1 MAAIVVGLFSTL
13 SPGALGAIGML
24 VAVFAIPTVG
34 SGTRMPLILAGVG
47 AGLIWV
53 ALVAGWW
60 LDRRLDADGGRAEA
74 VVVGEV
80 ASFPRRD
87 GNLTRFDLAV
97 DAVSTA
103 GADASPADVSHGL
116 VRVNCYRCN
125 LQVRPG
131 ETWRLR
137 LRLKGIHG
145 LANPGLFD
153 YERWAFQRRMVA
165 SGSLVEGED
174 NRRLAAAEVHPLS
187 ASYRDRLH
195 DFLGRVLDAKSG
207 VGIIRAITLG
217 VRHDIT
223 PEAWRIFQRTG
234 TGHLVAISGLHV
246 SLVFGFVCAVAS
258 LAARAFPPLL
268 LRFPA
273 QRVAAVAALPAA
285 LYYAWL
291 AGLSLPTQRAV
302 IMLCVFFAAFVLG
315 RRVMGWHTFLMALFA
330 VVVVDPL
337 APLSYGFWLSFG
349 AVAAIVVYA
358 GYRRRRHDAAA
369 VDAADRS
376 RLSLRVRTM
385 LGDWV
390 GVQVAVSAVMLPM
403 GVLFFGQLALASP
416 LANLFAI
423 PYFGLAVVPP
433 ALAGVLA
440 WMLELD
446 AIAGWLLRLAG
457 AGAQTMQSV
466 LGYVADWP
474 LVSVDVD
481 LVDGVRVLAA
491 ALLAAAWRRPWRGG
505 AAAVCLCLAIATG
518 RPWAVGHG
526 EFRLIVLDV
535 GQGLAAIVQTREH
548 ALQFDAGVRYST
560 SYDMGNMVV
569 NPSMDARRIDE
580 LERLVVSHGDNDH
593 AGGAR
598 AVLEAHPE
606 ALLVSSEPLPGHNAV
621 PCLAGTR
628 WTRDGVS
635 FEFLSPDDFGPRRE
649 NDRSCVLMIASPY
662 GRALVT
668 GDIEARAERK
678 LVSTMSE
685 RLAADVLVI
694 PHHGSRTSSTASFL
708 DAVAPTV
715 SIISRSLTNSFG
727 HPHPDVIARLRRRGT
742 GIFDTA
748 LDGAVE
754 VHVAARGISV
764 AAHRR
769 ESRPIWRSLP
779 DGYRDDRPP
788 CPRGGAEGQLC

>member
-1 MAAIVVGLFSTL
+1 MAAIVVALFSTL
-13 SPGALGAIGML
+13 PPGALGTTGVL
-24 VAVFAIPTVG
+24 VAASAISTAG
-34 SGTRMPLILAGVG
+34 NRTRGPLVLAGV
-47 AGLIWV
+47 ASGLIWV
-53 ALVAGWW
+53 ALAAGWW
-60 LDRRLDADGGRAEA
+60 LDRRMDADGGRVEA

-97 DAVSTA
+97 DGPAVFDA
-103 GADASPADVSHGL
+103 GADTSPADVSHGL

-125 LQVRPG
+125 LEFRLG

-153 YERWAFQRRMVA
+153 YERWAFQRRLVA
-165 SGSLVEGED
+165 SGSLVEGKG
-174 NRRLAAAEVHPLS
+174 NQRIAATRVHPVS
-187 ASYRDRLH
+187 PAYRDRLH
-195 DFLGRVLDAKSG
+195 DFLGLVLGPGSG
-207 VGIIRAITLG
+207 LGIIRAVTLG

-223 PEAWRIFQRTG
+223 PEAWQTFQRTG

-246 SLVFGFVCAVAS
+246 SLVFGFVYGLARV
-258 LAARAFPPLL
+258 AARAFPPLL
-268 LRFPA
+268 LRFAA
-273 QRVAAVAALPAA
+273 QRIAAVAALPAA
-285 LYYAWL
+285 IYYAWL

-315 RRVMGWHTFLMALFA
+315 RRVMGWHTFLVALFA
-330 VVVVDPL
+330 VVLVDPL
-337 APLSYGFWLSFG
+337 APLSHGFWLSFG
-349 AVAAIVVYA
+349 AVSAIVVYA
-358 GYRRRRHDAAA
+358 GYRRRLRDAVA
-369 VDAADRS
+369 VDTADRS

-390 GVQVAVSAVMLPM
+390 GVQAAVSAVMLPM

-416 LANLFAI
+416 LVNLVAI

-440 WMLELD
+440 WTLDLE
-446 AIAGWLLRLAG
+446 AIARWLLLLAG
-457 AGAQTMQSV
+457 TAAQAMQEL
-466 LGYVADWP
+466 LGCVAKWP

-481 LVDGVRVLAA
+481 LVDGVRLVAA
-491 ALLAAAWRRPWRGG
+491 ALLAATLRWRWRGG
-505 AAAVCLCLAIATG
+505 AAAVCLSLAIASG
-518 RPWAVGHG
+518 RPSAVDHG
-526 EFRLIVLDV
+526 EFRLVVLDV
-535 GQGLAAIVQTREH
+535 GQGLAAIVQTQEH
-548 ALQFDAGVRYST
+548 ALQFDAGVRYSA

-569 NPSMDARRIDE
+569 NPSLDVRRIDN
-580 LERLVVSHGDNDH
+580 LERLVISHGDNDH
-593 AGGAR
+593 AGGAP

-606 ALLVSSEPLPGHNAV
+606 AILFSSEPVPGYTAV

-635 FEFLSPDDFGPRRE
+635 FEFLSPEDFGPRRE
-649 NDRSCVLMIASPY
+649 NDRSCVLGIESPY

-668 GDIEARAERK
+668 GDIEARAERR

-708 DAVAPTV
+708 GAVAPTV

-727 HPHPDVIARLRRRGT
+727 HPHPDVIARLRRLGT
-742 GIFDTA
+742 EILDTA
-748 LDGAVE
+748 LDGQVD

-769 ESRPIWRSLP
+769 ESRPMWRSLP
-779 DGYRDDRPP
+779 RAYRDDP
-788 CPRGGAEGQLC
+788 AW